1 MKFELTGR
9 IIFEAEDTLDA
20 FRLLAAHFT
29 ALADGRD
36 TDLPLVGTNVKVKP
50 LGIKTPVPPA
60 DSKKVVYRGPRK
72 APIDR

>member
-9 IIFEAEDTLDA
+9 IIFEAEDAFDA

-29 ALADGRD
+29 ALADGQESE
-36 TDLPLVGTNVKVKP
+36 LPLVGTNVKLKP

-60 DSKKVVYRGPRK
+60 ASKKTTYRGPRRK
-72 APIDR
+72 T